1 MNKLSRRIIGAI
13 PVLLGISFLIFL
25 LMHIAPGDPV
35 SPCFWATM
43 PRLRISSGRA
53 TNGAWIDR

>member
-35 SPCFWATM
+35 SLLLDDDAT
-43 PRLRISSGRA
+43 PADIERE
-53 TNGAWIDR
+53 